1 MSKKHLVLIDGYGF
15 LFRAYHALPP
25 LNRPDGTPVGAVYGF
40 VSMMLKIIKDFQFS
54 HIAVVLDSGVKSF
67 RNEIYKE
74 YKAHRP
80 PAPDD
85 LIPQF
90 PIIRD
95 AIIAMNIPILEK
107 VGFEADDLIATYA
120 KNAASNDF
128 VVTIISSDK
137 DLMQLITDGQIS
149 MFDALKNKNI
159 GEKEVEEKFG
169 VQASKLLNALALMG
183 DSADNIPGV
192 PGIGPKT
199 AAELI
204 NRFGTIENIYQ
215 NINEIKQ
222 DKRRESLVL
231 NKENAFLSRKLITL
245 IEDIP
250 LDISLDLLSAK
261 KIDLEIFSTF
271 LQAQN
276 FKSLSNKINNFK
288 AKDEVIEIIEV
299 KNNHQLEDI
308 IKKANDLGFIAID
321 IEYENK
327 EITKIFLALD
337 YNKACVISLKT
348 DLFSSAENISLA
360 SLKELFADKSILK
373 ITSNL
378 KKLMHLLDFTEFYAC
393 EDVELANYILGQDL
407 KDILSTIENY
417 NSNAIGSYLLKIWDE
432 TKQNL
437 FQNKMLVLYER
448 IEKPLIKVLFSM
460 EKNGIKIDSAFLA
473 KLSHA
478 FANTL
483 SELEKIIYKL
493 AGCEFNIASP
503 KQLSHILFEKMGI
516 SFANNKAQSTNA
528 EILEELVASGHEI
541 AARILSW
548 RHLAKL
554 KNTYTDTLGKDVDK
568 ENRIHTTYLMTST
581 STGRLSSIEPNL
593 QNIPIKTT
601 EGNLIRKAFIAQ
613 TSHKLIS
620 ADYSQI
626 ELRLLAHIAKV
637 TPLINA
643 FRNNLDIHKITAA
656 EIFNVKLAEV
666 DENMRSK
673 AKTINFSIIYG
684 ISAFGLANRLG
695 ISNFTAKEYID
706 SYFKKYPQ
714 ILEYMEKTK
723 EFARSN
729 GYVETL
735 FGRKCYLKTI
745 NAKNNAERSFAE
757 RAAINAPIQGTQAD
771 IIKIAMNEIFSKIDN
786 SAKMLLQIHD
796 ELILEDTEENAENT
810 AKLMKKTMEN
820 VEFND
825 FNFF

>member
-327 EITKIFLALD
+327 EITKLA
-337 YNKACVISLKT
+337 
-348 DLFSSAENISLA
+348 
-360 SLKELFADKSILK
+360 
-373 ITSNL
+373 
-378 KKLMHLLDFTEFYAC
+378 
-393 EDVELANYILGQDL
+393 
-407 KDILSTIENY
+407 
-417 NSNAIGSYLLKIWDE
+417 
-432 TKQNL
+432 
-437 FQNKMLVLYER
+437 
-448 IEKPLIKVLFSM
+448 
-460 EKNGIKIDSAFLA
+460 
-473 KLSHA
+473 
-478 FANTL
+478 
-483 SELEKIIYKL
+483 
-493 AGCEFNIASP
+493 
-503 KQLSHILFEKMGI
+503 
-516 SFANNKAQSTNA
+516 
-528 EILEELVASGHEI
+528 
-541 AARILSW
+541 
-548 RHLAKL
+548 
-554 KNTYTDTLGKDVDK
+554 
-568 ENRIHTTYLMTST
+568 
-581 STGRLSSIEPNL
+581 
-593 QNIPIKTT
+593 
-601 EGNLIRKAFIAQ
+601 
-613 TSHKLIS
+613 
-620 ADYSQI
+620 
-626 ELRLLAHIAKV
+626 
-637 TPLINA
+637 
-643 FRNNLDIHKITAA
+643 
-656 EIFNVKLAEV
+656 
-666 DENMRSK
+666 
-673 AKTINFSIIYG
+673 
-684 ISAFGLANRLG
+684 
-695 ISNFTAKEYID
+695 
-706 SYFKKYPQ
+706 
-714 ILEYMEKTK
+714 
-723 EFARSN
+723 
-729 GYVETL
+729 
-735 FGRKCYLKTI
+735 
-745 NAKNNAERSFAE
+745 
-757 RAAINAPIQGTQAD
+757 
-771 IIKIAMNEIFSKIDN
+771 
-786 SAKMLLQIHD
+786 
-796 ELILEDTEENAENT
+796 
-810 AKLMKKTMEN
+810 
-820 VEFND
+820 
-825 FNFF
+825 